1 MKITLEIPSDKVSF
15 FLELVENLNFST
27 VDIEN
32 QSIPE
37 WQIDEAKKRIYAIKN
52 GEMKIELWE
61 DVKEEIFKKKWN
73 LKSPFRKLQNPN

>member
-1 MKITLEIPSDKVSF
+1 MKITLEVPSDKVSF
-15 FLELVENLNFST
+15 FLELIENLNFST

-61 DVKEEIFKKKWN
+61 DVKEEIFKKK
-73 LKSPFRKLQNPN
+73 

>member
-15 FLELVENLNFST
+15 FLELIENLNFST

-37 WQIDEAKKRIYAIKN
+37 WQINEAKKRIYAIKN
-52 GEMKIELWE
+52 GEMEIELWE
-61 DVKEEIFKKKWN
+61 DVKEEIFKKK
-73 LKSPFRKLQNPN
+73 

>member
-15 FLELVENLNFST
+15 FLELIENLNFST

-37 WQIDEAKKRIYAIKN
+37 WQINEAKKRIFAIKN
-52 GEMKIELWE
+52 GDMKVEIWE
-61 DVKEEIFKKKWN
+61 DVKDEIFNKK
-73 LKSPFRKLQNPN
+73 